1 MSRRSRRTHSP
12 AFKAQVALASL
23 RGEESITQIAAR
35 FEVHSNQVHTW
46 KNLLAKNAA
55 NVFVRGGG
63 SVAERHAKEIR
74 ALKAQL
80 EQSRQETD
88 FVSKLLGRSK
98 SIAER
103 RAQIDRTHPLSIVR
117 QCAILGLNRATA
129 YYQPKRGQEG

>member
-12 AFKAQVALASL
+12 AFKAQVALAAL

-35 FEVHSNQVHTW
+35 FEVHSNQVHKAHLGCRAW

-55 NVFVRGGG
+55 NVFDRGRG

-80 EQSRQETD
+80 KQSRQETD
-88 FVSKLLGRSK
+88 
-98 SIAER
+98 
-103 RAQIDRTHPLSIVR
+103 
-117 QCAILGLNRATA
+117 
-129 YYQPKRGQEG
+129 